1 MILIVGLG
9 NPGEKYIK
17 TRHNI
22 GSRVVDELC
31 SSSYFATAR
40 VVDELKF
47 SDKEGVILAK
57 PKTFMNLSGKAVK
70 SLLKTHA
77 LGPKNLIVIHDD
89 IDIPLG
95 EIKIVKNRGAAGH
108 RGVQSIIK
116 ELSTKNFIRFRI
128 GICPKAGKPKN
139 IEKFVLQKP
148 SEAKPSA
155 AGDETKS
162 QRPFNKEEE
171 KIIREVIKKTA
182 EAIEYFLKEG
192 LEKAMNKFNK

>member
-40 VVDELKF
+40 VVDELKS

-128 GICPKAGKPKN
+128 GVQPKSGKPKN
-139 IEKFVLQKP
+139 VETFVLQKF
-148 SEAKPSA
+148 A
-155 AGDETKS
+155 
-162 QRPFNKEEE
+162 KEEE
-171 KIIREVIKKTA
+171 KIIKEVIQKTV
-182 EAIEYFLKEG
+182 EAIEFSLKSS
-192 LEKAMNKFNK
+192 LEKSMSKFNK